1 MEIPIDIGRKLKKEG
16 NINLIAGKINTK
28 HKNKVQGQELFSN
41 DYKRSFQKQNYN
53 ISPVFMQSSML
64 VLLYWDIFDL
74 TFSTVTHVWI
84 FCSTFFHTFTFITEV
99 FLITT
104 VTTTHCLLEK
114 IKERNILNSLS
125 QLFQKIVFLNFWK
138 LLKQLLSS
146 RLRFYKKWDLF

>member
-1 MEIPIDIGRKLKKEG
+1 MILNHRPSWNTEKIFISRHYGNTYWQWKKFKKG
-16 NINLIAGKINTK
+16 NIYLIEGKINTK
-28 HKNKVQGQELFSN
+28 HNNKVQGYELFSN
-41 DYKRSFQKQNYN
+41 DYKRRFQKQNYN

-84 FCSTFFHTFTFITEV
+84 FRSTFFHTFTFITEV

-104 VTTTHCLLEK
+104 VTTTHCLLKK

-125 QLFQKIVFLNFWK
+125 
-138 LLKQLLSS
+138 
-146 RLRFYKKWDLF
+146 